1 MVTSKKI
8 VFKSYDHKKWK
19 YLLFFSFMLFSFA
32 YGNITDRPKIG
43 LVLSGGGAKGF
54 AHIGTLKML
63 DSLQISIDYIVGTS
77 MGGIAGALYA
87 IGYNGHDMENF
98 VQRCDWKEI
107 FSDKPRRTELPY
119 FVRKETGKYQL
130 VFGLKGIKPVT
141 PSGLIYGQ
149 KVSLLF
155 SSLTFPYENINDFDK
170 LPIPFRCVAVDL
182 VTGNQVVLKSGSL
195 AKAMRATMAIPTI
208 FSPVEWGD
216 SLLID
221 GGFSN
226 NLPINVVKEMG
237 ADIVIAVDV
246 ESPLKKRKRLNT
258 ALSILEQT
266 IGLLGLEQ
274 RRKNEKLAD
283 IHIRPDLT
291 GFTTGDFDNDKIKKI
306 VQRGI
311 EAAQKNKNQFVSLKK
326 KHQLHR
332 MEDPTIIDLANKH
345 PRIYD
350 LQITGHTA
358 LPFSFIY
365 EQLNTKPADSLNL
378 SILKGRIAE
387 MKALGYFEKISY
399 KIVPLSDN
407 DIRLIIYVKEKQK
420 PLIFGIRIDG
430 NKTLPFSFIY
440 QLLGIKPGT
449 QLDTDILNRRIMEM
463 YGLGYFEYIKYE
475 IELMGEN
482 KVLLKLK
489 VKELPSQRLRVG
501 LRYDDY
507 HKLVGVV
514 NVLGVNL
521 FVPGLRFENELQFAG
536 FIKLNSKIYYPAR
549 TLNLP
554 IYPFANFGFRDVPIN
569 IFDCTTGDIV
579 ASYKDRSTHF
589 GFGLGLLF
597 AKSFNTEIE
606 YQHEYM
612 NITPNIAFPDPTIFP
627 TWKDK
632 LRKLQISMT
641 WDMLDDVLL
650 PRSGYK
656 ISGYYEGSFNKLK
669 SDLDYFYIWASANIY
684 HTFFRQHTARLFMFC
699 GTSRSS
705 PIYKLLNLGKPEF
718 FVGMEY
724 DQLYGSQISIL
735 RFDYRYQYKK
745 DVFFKLMANVAFNLK
760 YNQPQVTVKPYDVTG
775 FGVGVKLLSPVGPIE
790 VIFSRGDKVFVGPRK
805 KQNLVYIILGYKF

>member
-1 MVTSKKI
+1 MIFIKKLKI
-8 VFKSYDHKKWK
+8 TILPQLWKSIFI
-19 YLLFFSFMLFSFA
+19 LSLFWISLTYA
-32 YGNITDRPKIG
+32 NPNDRPKIG

-63 DSLQISIDYIVGTS
+63 DSLQIPIDYIVGTS

-87 IGYNGHDMENF
+87 IGYNGHDLEKL
-98 VQRCDWKEI
+98 VQRSDWKEI
-107 FSDKPRRTELPY
+107 FSDEPPRTELPY

-130 VFGLKGIKPVT
+130 VFGLKGLKPVT

-195 AKAMRATMAIPTI
+195 AKAMRATMAIPTV

-226 NLPINVVKEMG
+226 NLPINVVIEMG

-246 ESPLKKRKRLNT
+246 ESPLRKRKRLNT

-291 GFTTGDFDNDKIKKI
+291 GFAAGDFDNDKIKKI

-311 EAAQKNKNQFVSLKK
+311 DAAQKNINQFVTLKK
-326 KHQLHR
+326 KHQLQR
-332 MEDPTIIDLANKH
+332 MEDPAIIDLANKH
-345 PRIYD
+345 PRIFD

-365 EQLNTKPADSLNL
+365 KQLNIKPVDSLNL
-378 SILKGRIAE
+378 TILKGRIAE
-387 MKALGYFEKISY
+387 MKASGYFENISY
-399 KIVPLSDN
+399 KIVPLSEN
-407 DIRLIIYVKEKQK
+407 DIRLIIHVKEKQK
-420 PLIFGIRIDG
+420 PLIFGITIKG
-430 NKTLPFSFIY
+430 NKSLPFSFIY
-440 QLLGIKPGT
+440 HLLGIKPGT
-449 QLDTDILNRRIMEM
+449 QLDTENLNRRIMEM
-463 YGLGYFEYIKYE
+463 YGLGYFEYVKYE
-475 IELMGEN
+475 IEPMGEN
-482 KVLLKLK
+482 KVLLNLE
-489 VKELPSQRLRVG
+489 VKELPSQRLRIG
-501 LRYDDY
+501 LRYDDF

-514 NVLGVNL
+514 NVLGVNWL
-521 FVPGLRFENELQFAG
+521 LPGLRFEDELQFAG
-536 FIKLNSKIYYPAR
+536 FIKFDSKIYYPAR

-554 IYPFANFGFRDVPIN
+554 VYPLVNFGFRDVPIN
-569 IFDCTTGDIV
+569 IFDGITGDLI
-579 ASYKDRSTHF
+579 ASYKDRSTHV
-589 GFGLGLLF
+589 GLGLGLLF
-597 AKSFNTEIE
+597 AKSFNIEIE
-606 YQHEYM
+606 HQHEYM
-612 NITPNIAFPDPTIFP
+612 NITPNIAFSDPSLFP

-632 LRKLQISMT
+632 LRKLQVSLT
-641 WDMLDDVLL
+641 WDTLDDVLL
-650 PRSGYK
+650 PRSGLK
-656 ISGYYEGSFNKLK
+656 IRGLYEGSFKKLK
-669 SDLDYFYIWASANIY
+669 SDLEYSYIWASANFY
-684 HTFFRQHTARLFMFC
+684 RTFFLRHTARLFAFY

-718 FVGMEY
+718 FVGLEY
-724 DQLYGSQISIL
+724 DQLYSSQISIL

-745 DVFFKLMANVAFNLK
+745 DIFIKLIANVAFDLEYK
-760 YNQPQVTVKPYDVTG
+760 LPGVSVKPYNVSG

-790 VIFSRGDKVFVGPRK
+790 VTFSRGDKVFLGPRK
-805 KQNLVYIILGYKF
+805 KQNLIYFALGYKF

>member
-1 MVTSKKI
+1 M
-8 VFKSYDHKKWK
+8 
-19 YLLFFSFMLFSFA
+19 FSFKKFKIQNLILIWKSLVILSLFCISLSFA
-32 YGNITDRPKIG
+32 NQNGRPKIG

-63 DSLQISIDYIVGTS
+63 DSLQIPIDYIVGTS

-87 IGYNGHDMENF
+87 IGYNGHDLENL
-98 VQRCDWKEI
+98 VQRTDWKEI
-107 FSDKPRRTELPY
+107 FSDKPPRTELPY

-130 VFGLKGIKPVT
+130 VFGIKGVKPVT

-155 SSLTFPYENINDFDK
+155 SSLTFPYEKINDFDK

-246 ESPLKKRKRLNT
+246 ESPLKKRNQLHS

-274 RRKNEKLAD
+274 RKRNEKFAD
-283 IHIRPDLT
+283 IHIQPDLT

-311 EAAQKNKNQFVSLKK
+311 DAARENINQFVTLKK
-326 KHQLHR
+326 KYQLHR

-345 PRIYD
+345 PVIYD

-358 LPFSFIY
+358 IPFGFIY
-365 EQLNTKPADSLNL
+365 KQLDIKPGDSLDL
-378 SILKGRIAE
+378 SILKERIAE
-387 MKALGYFEKISY
+387 IKASGYFEKISY
-399 KIVPLSDN
+399 KIVPLSEN
-407 DIRLIIYVKEKQK
+407 DIRLIIHVKEKQK
-420 PLIFGIRIDG
+420 PLIFNITVVG
-430 NKTLPFSFIY
+430 NKSLPFSFIY

-449 QLDTDILNRRIMEM
+449 RLDTDILNRRIMEM

-475 IELMGEN
+475 IEPIGEN
-482 KVLLKLK
+482 KVLLNLK
-489 VKELPSQRLRVG
+489 VKELPSQRLRIG

-514 NVLGVNL
+514 NVLGVNW
-521 FVPGLRFENELQFAG
+521 FIPGLRFENELQFAG
-536 FIKLNSKIYYPAR
+536 FIKLKSKIYYPTR

-554 IYPFANFGFRDVPIN
+554 VYPFVNFGFKDVPIN
-569 IFDCTTGDIV
+569 VFDGSTGDII
-579 ASYKDRSTHF
+579 ASYKDRSTHV

-597 AKSFNTEIE
+597 AKSFNIEIE

-612 NITPNIAFPDPTIFP
+612 NVTPNIAFSDPTLFP
-627 TWKDK
+627 TWRDK
-632 LRKLQISMT
+632 LRKVQVSLT
-641 WDMLDDVLL
+641 LDNLDDVLL
-650 PRSGYK
+650 PRNGYK
-656 ISGYYEGSFNKLK
+656 ISGYYEGSFKKLK
-669 SDLDYFYIWASANIY
+669 SDLEYSNIWAFANIY
-684 HTFFRQHTARLFMFC
+684 HTFFRRHTTRLFAFW
-699 GTSRSS
+699 GASKSP
-705 PIYKLLNLGKPEF
+705 PIYKFLYLGKPEY

-724 DQLYGSQISIL
+724 DQLYGTHISIL
-735 RFDYRYQYKK
+735 RLDYRYQYKK
-745 DVFFKLMANVAFNLK
+745 DIFFKLIANVAFNLK
-760 YNQPQVTVKPYDVTG
+760 YDLPQVTVKPYDVTG
-775 FGVGVKLLSPVGPIE
+775 YGVGVKLLSPVGPIE
-790 VIFSRGDKVFVGPRK
+790 VIFSRGDKAFVGPRK
-805 KQNLVYIILGYKF
+805 KQNLVYFILGYKF